1 VKIARK
7 NSILELDIQ
16 DFISSTIL
24 EQFSQQTGLLKPKI
38 DDWRAMVDCVM
49 IDPAY
54 DGKAFKIALSDVPE
68 KKTDLVAGRY
78 ALPVPTT
85 VDVKIIDMLGEEV
98 IVTKGHPD
106 QGLINRYPR
115 FPCLPL
121 QHGFARPRSP
131 IRRYSV

>member
-38 DDWRAMVDCVM
+38 DDWRAMVACVM
-49 IDPAY
+49 IDSTY

-98 IVTKGHPD
+98 IVTKGA
-106 QGLINRYPR
+106 PR
-115 FPCLPL
+115 PGPHQSVSSVSVSPTAAWF
-121 QHGFARPRSP
+121 RSP
-131 IRRYSV
+131 KIADS